1 MTPTTR
7 ISEEAGLMILNPRK
21 PDRRH
26 FRSPIREARKR
37 EREYYYAAVSVLV
50 VKIILLVFLCILL
63 YVTLQLFPG
72 MYPEGPVLKSYGVP
86 LLVTV
91 FILVLGRFI
100 VSNIK
105 ELRDSRKKP
114 PEQTRP

>member
-1 MTPTTR
+1 
-7 ISEEAGLMILNPRK
+7 MILTPRK

-63 YVTLQLFPG
+63 YVSLQLFPG
-72 MYPEGPVLKSYGVP
+72 MFPEGSFLKRYGVP
-86 LLVTV
+86 LLVGG
-91 FILVLGRFI
+91 FIAVLLRFI
-100 VSNIK
+100 INNIK
-105 ELRDSRKKP
+105 ELRASAAARRDKS
-114 PEQTRP
+114 

>member
-1 MTPTTR
+1 M
-7 ISEEAGLMILNPRK
+7 MILTPRK

-63 YVTLQLFPG
+63 YVSLQLFPG
-72 MYPEGPVLKSYGVP
+72 MFPEGSFLKRFGVP
-86 LLVTV
+86 MLVGGFIAVLL
-91 FILVLGRFI
+91 RYI
-100 VSNIK
+100 VNNIK
-105 ELRDSRKKP
+105 ELRDAAAARRKKS
-114 PEQTRP
+114 

>member
-1 MTPTTR
+1 
-7 ISEEAGLMILNPRK
+7 MILNPRK

-72 MYPEGPVLKSYGVP
+72 MYPDGSVLKRFGVP
-86 LLVTV
+86 LLVAA

-100 VSNIK
+100 VNNIK
-105 ELRDSRKKP
+105 ELRAARKKP
-114 PEQTRP
+114 PEQPPR

>member
-1 MTPTTR
+1 
-7 ISEEAGLMILNPRK
+7 MILNPRK

-50 VKIILLVFLCILL
+50 VKIILIVFLCILM

-72 MYPEGPVLKSYGVP
+72 MYPDGSILARFGVP
-86 LLVTV
+86 ILIAS

-100 VSNIK
+100 INNIK
-105 ELRDSRKKP
+105 ELREIRKKP
-114 PEQTRP
+114 REEPPR

>member
-1 MTPTTR
+1 
-7 ISEEAGLMILNPRK
+7 MILTPRK

-37 EREYYYAAVSVLV
+37 EREYYYAALSVLV

-72 MYPEGPVLKSYGVP
+72 MFPEGSVQKRYGVS
-86 LLVTV
+86 LLMAG
-91 FILVLGRFI
+91 FILALMRFI
-100 VSNIK
+100 INNIT
-105 ELRDSRKKP
+105 ELRES
-114 PEQTRP
+114 

>member
-1 MTPTTR
+1 
-7 ISEEAGLMILNPRK
+7 MILTPRK

-63 YVTLQLFPG
+63 YVSLQLFPG
-72 MYPEGPVLKSYGVP
+72 MFPEGSFLKRYGVP
-86 LLVTV
+86 LLVGG
-91 FILVLGRFI
+91 FIAVLLRFI
-100 VSNIK
+100 VNNIK
-105 ELRDSRKKP
+105 ELRASAAARRNKS
-114 PEQTRP
+114 

>member
-1 MTPTTR
+1 
-7 ISEEAGLMILNPRK
+7 MILTPRK

-63 YVTLQLFPG
+63 YVSLQLFPG
-72 MYPEGPVLKSYGVP
+72 MFPEGSFLKRFGVP
-86 LLVTV
+86 MLVGGFIAVLL
-91 FILVLGRFI
+91 RYI
-100 VSNIK
+100 VNNIK
-105 ELRDSRKKP
+105 ELRDAAAARRKKS
-114 PEQTRP
+114 

>member
-1 MTPTTR
+1 
-7 ISEEAGLMILNPRK
+7 MILTPRQ

-26 FRSPIREARKR
+26 FRSTIRESRKR

-72 MYPEGPVLKSYGVP
+72 MFPEGSVLKRYGVS
-86 LLVTV
+86 LLIGG
-91 FILVLGRFI
+91 FIMVLLRFI
-100 VSNIK
+100 INNIK
-105 ELRDSRKKP
+105 DLRVASQLRRK
-114 PEQTRP
+114 